1 MYYYIKI
8 EKDGKEGYFALKG
21 NYYRAKEIYCV
32 DLDQIEKAKPF
43 NILGIAENAAK
54 KLSDKFD
61 IKILCLDAINNGRV
75 LYRRISDAEGVR
87 EISFKDIYWN
97 ELMETIE
104 DDVIFKAY
112 TELTNDDL
120 KIEETECLKQLLDS
134 AQEIHLWSSKSSM
147 KHLLEKEIVRRWIE
161 MFN

>member
-21 NYYRAKEIYCV
+21 RNYKEEAIYCV
-32 DLDQIEKAKPF
+32 ELDNVESAKAF
-43 NILGIAENAAK
+43 NILALAENACK
-54 KLSDKFD
+54 KLSDEFG
-61 IKILCLDAINNGRV
+61 IKVLSLDSINKGRI